1 MNYNEYLLKPYINN
15 ASDINTFLQEHSLD
29 HLFNITN
36 YKEIEIKS
44 HLIHKSDHINIYEQ
58 IIFNIDNYISFLK
71 GKIPQWKDLKSTDLW
86 KRLLNS

>member
-44 HLIHKSDHINIYEQ
+44 HLIHKSDHINIY
-58 IIFNIDNYISFLK
+58 
-71 GKIPQWKDLKSTDLW
+71 
-86 KRLLNS
+86 